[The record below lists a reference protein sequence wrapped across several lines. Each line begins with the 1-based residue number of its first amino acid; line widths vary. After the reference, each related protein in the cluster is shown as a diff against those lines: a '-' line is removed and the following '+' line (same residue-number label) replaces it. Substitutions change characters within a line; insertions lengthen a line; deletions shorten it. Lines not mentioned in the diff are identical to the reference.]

1 MYAGDWL
8 IGERRRDGHNVS
20 RFLFQ
25 HLLHCELS
33 DVEESQQVGRDQGI
47 EVFGRIVGER
57 LGAEDSRVIH
67 QHVDGSKVPHRGF
80 DTFGGDPLRADIA
93 IDEKPGSVR

>member
-20 RFLFQ
+20 RFPLQ

-33 DVEESQQVGRDQGI
+33 DVEETQQVGRNRGSEI
-47 EVFGRIVGER
+47 FGRSASEMV
-57 LGAEDSRVIH
+57 VM
-67 QHVDGSKVPHRGF
+67 
-80 DTFGGDPLRADIA
+80 
-93 IDEKPGSVR
+93 